1 MKTIKYYHKNSDIVA
16 YKKEVYGNGYWYE
29 RTYDENGNPL
39 TFKNSEGY
47 FGIRG
52 RRVTKEEFEV
62 FVNSSENPVL
72 SKIIELENQLVELKN
87 QLKELKKLIK

>member
-1 MKTIKYYHKNSDIVA
+1 MIKYYHKNSDIVA
-16 YKKEVYGNGYWYE
+16 YKKEVYGNGYWHE

-39 TFKNSEGY
+39 TFKNSECY

>member
-1 MKTIKYYHKNSDIVA
+1 MKTIKYYHRNSDVAA
-16 YKKEVYGNGYWYE
+16 YKKEIYDDGYWYE

-52 RRVTKEEFEV
+52 RRVTKEEFEA
-62 FVNSSENPVL
+62 FVNPPENPIL
-72 SKIIELENQLVELKN
+72 SKIAELEK
-87 QLKELKKLIK
+87 QLKELKKLIE